1 MTTNKAGTREE
12 WLKAHSNC
20 STQKIGG
27 SVSEALARPPP
38 RDVDSECKSCVLS
51 VFFASNFHS
60 STRVE
65 IAPSCP
71 SSLQRRLSGH
81 ASLPDREVMRCAHSA
96 WQAWGWLS
104 PAQLPP
110 VA

>member
-38 RDVDSECKSCVLS
+38 RDFDSEGKSCVFS
-51 VFFASNFHS
+51 VFLPPIS
-60 STRVE
+60 
-65 IAPSCP
+65 I
-71 SSLQRRLSGH
+71 RRLVSK
-81 ASLPDREVMRCAHSA
+81 
-96 WQAWGWLS
+96 S
-104 PAQLPP
+104 PRLARHPYRGGLAVTLRYPIER
-110 VA
+110 